1 MMPTSSN
8 TSPVNTDAP
17 ETALIQAPENALIR
31 APETAL
37 ADHAVLFALL
47 DRWVERG
54 WLRSLDRAFAAFL
67 HREAKTVSE
76 ASPLLLLAAALASHQ
91 LGRGHVCLDLAQSLA
106 TPDLAL
112 SLPPEGDSL
121 EDPPP
126 LPSRV
131 MAALDLDAWRAAL
144 TQPELVAEGPGSTPL
159 VLAGSRER
167 PRLYLRRYWQ
177 HE

>member
-1 MMPTSSN
+1 M
-8 TSPVNTDAP
+8 
-17 ETALIQAPENALIR
+17 QAPEQ
-31 APETAL
+31 AL
-37 ADHAVLFALL
+37 ANHAALFALL
-47 DRWVERG
+47 DRWVARG

-67 HREAKTVSE
+67 HREAKEENGVSE

-91 LGRGHVCLDLAQSLA
+91 LGRGHVCLDLTQTLA

-131 MAALDLDAWRAAL
+131 MAAL
-144 TQPELVAEGPGSTPL
+144 
-159 VLAGSRER
+159 
-167 PRLYLRRYWQ
+167 
-177 HE
+177 